1 MNKEKIIKFL
11 WYSMWI
17 TLLLMV
23 VLKLT
28 FNYYYPIVIENSKL
42 LEISKFIDEH
52 VWLDILINYI
62 LYMCN
67 TIIIYLCSIQEK
79 WFTNRVHMVI
89 ILLVYTLIYPIKIMN
104 DWLGF
109 ILILIPYIVLPLFF
123 TRKKKRW
130 IFITFLI
137 DNIFQILSNVARG
150 NSIIINNTFIIE
162 RVMLIDYYLMFIIYY
177 IGGCYMGWATVLPW
191 FTKKETII
199 NAKIEKLQT
208 KIKKLE
214 EKKQC
219 LKKQ

>member
-11 WYSMWI
+11 WISMWC

-42 LEISKFIDEH
+42 LEMSKFIDEH
-52 VWLDILINYI
+52 VWLDIVLNYI
-62 LYMCN
+62 LYMGN

-191 FTKKETII
+191 FTKKETVI

-219 LKKQ
+219 LKRQ

>member
-137 DNIFQILSNVARG
+137 DNIFQILSNVARD

-191 FTKKETII
+191 FTKNETVI
-199 NAKIEKLQT
+199 NAKIEKLQA